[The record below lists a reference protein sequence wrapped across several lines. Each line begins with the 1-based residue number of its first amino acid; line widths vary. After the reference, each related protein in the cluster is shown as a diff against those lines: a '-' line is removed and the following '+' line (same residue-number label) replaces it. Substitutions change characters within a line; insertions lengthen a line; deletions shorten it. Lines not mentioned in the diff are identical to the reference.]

1 LSSSDLLEPEL
12 LLQDSEFDGEHYA
25 HYVMKHGLVESMIY
39 GAEVT
44 ALCGWK
50 FVPTRDP
57 EKYPVCP
64 RCKRIHEGLPAG
76 D

>member
-1 LSSSDLLEPEL
+1 MSSSDLLEPEL
-12 LLQDSEFDGEHYA
+12 LLLDSEFDGKIYS

-50 FVPTRDP
+50 FVPLRDP
-57 EKYPVCP
+57 EAFPVCP
-64 RCKRIHEGLPAG
+64 RCRSIHDGLPPSE
-76 D
+76 